1 MHQYTM
7 ANERQNQYDFMSSVQ
22 MCAGMEERKGKA
34 GKREGMRFEEDPQ
47 HKGLICA
54 VCTRAPFQPAIGCL
68 VLGVFHLSGWCS
80 CDIVTLWI
88 ISAQELS
95 FLFAAEHIFW

>member
-22 MCAGMEERKGKA
+22 MWAGREERKGKA
-34 GKREGMRFEEDPQ
+34 GKREGMRFDEDPR
-47 HKGLICA
+47 HEEHICA
-54 VCTRAPFQPAIGCL
+54 ACTRAL
-68 VLGVFHLSGWCS
+68 VGYEPGAFHLSGWCC

>member
-22 MCAGMEERKGKA
+22 TWAGREERKGKA
-34 GKREGMRFEEDPQ
+34 GKREGMRCDEDPR
-47 HKGLICA
+47 HEEHICA
-54 VCTRAPFQPAIGCL
+54 ACARALVGYAPAA
-68 VLGVFHLSGWCS
+68 FHLNGWYR

-95 FLFAAEHIFW
+95 FLFAAEHTFW

>member
-1 MHQYTM
+1 M

-22 MCAGMEERKGKA
+22 MWAGREERKGKA
-34 GKREGMRFEEDPQ
+34 GKREGKRFDEDPQ
-47 HKGLICA
+47 QEEHI
-54 VCTRAPFQPAIGCL
+54 CTRAL
-68 VLGVFHLSGWCS
+68 VGYAPGAFHLSGWCC

-95 FLFAAEHIFW
+95 FLFAAEHTFW